1 MRVLVTR
8 PQPAADRTA
17 SRLITLGH
25 TPVTLPL
32 FEAVHFPD
40 LALQAIQRPSTS
52 IIATSAEVFRV
63 LETIRDKIVQQFST
77 PIFAVGLATREAA
90 LKLGFV
96 NVMAGTS
103 GGAELADQ
111 IAEQAKLDSKISE
124 DLLYLA
130 GRPRSPELEDRLA
143 ANQIRCQAETVYEMR
158 PINITGP
165 ELHNAMSQAAP
176 EAILFYSAET
186 ARHFF
191 SLATEHGNDNIL
203 KDVRLLCLSRN
214 IAAVIPQSLQKHV
227 ETSDRPD
234 ETSLLDLLSQA

>member
-1 MRVLVTR
+1 MGHR
-8 PQPAADRTA
+8 PI
-17 SRLITLGH
+17 L
-25 TPVTLPL
+25 LPL
-32 FEAVHFPD
+32 FEAIHFPD
-40 LALQAIQRPSTS
+40 TALQAIQHPSTS
-52 IIATSAEVFRV
+52 IIVTSAEVFRV
-63 LETIRDKIVQQFST
+63 LETIRFKIVPLFST
-77 PIFAVGLATREAA
+77 PIFAVGAATREAA
-90 LKLGFV
+90 IEFGFV

-111 IAEQAKLDSKISE
+111 IAAQVKLDSKITE

-143 ANQIRCQAETVYEMR
+143 ANQIRCQVETVYEMH

-165 ELHNAMSQAAP
+165 ELQNAMSQAAP
-176 EAILFYSAET
+176 DAILFYSAET

-191 SLATEHGNDNIL
+191 SLATVHGNDNIL